1 MIRYFCAVL
10 FSAVL
15 ATGASAQFRT
25 DAEQAKRASEA
36 SNTLGAMTSDES
48 SFFSELFNKDRWSM
62 HQSYSF
68 SYSTMGSQSVGLSMF
83 TNTVSYKASDDLF
96 VSADVSAVY
105 SPFNSLGDNFSKQI
119 NGIYLSNA
127 RLDWK
132 LSDETFLRV
141 EYVGG
146 PSNNYGYSPFGN
158 TFGSSMQNSPFP
170 NKNGWQTTS
179 ATVTK

>member
-1 MIRYFCAVL
+1 MVRYFCALLLTALV
-10 FSAVL
+10 
-15 ATGASAQFRT
+15 ATSASAQFRK
-25 DAEQAKRASEA
+25 DAVEQARSEEA
-36 SNTLGAMTSDES
+36 TNTLGAMTSDN
-48 SFFSELFNKDRWSM
+48 SFFSELFNRDRWSM

-83 TNTVSYKASDDLF
+83 TNTISYKASDNLF

-105 SPFNSLGDNFSKQI
+105 SPFNSFGDSFSKEI

-132 LSDETFLRV
+132 LGDDTFLRV

-146 PSNNYGYSPFGN
+146 PGTSYSPFG
-158 TFGSSMQNSPFP
+158 GSSMINSPFTSSTNANP
-170 NKNGWQTTS
+170 MGWHTTS